1 MESVEAR
8 QAAPRIP
15 PNATQAIITPRQNG
29 RRPRP
34 ARRAVGGEQRTEGP
48 TPRPQHL
55 VTRGNKTLRAS
66 ITIASLNINGG
77 GTVQTR
83 ENWQGVDQMLRNNKI
98 GILAVQE
105 THLREDTIDSLH
117 AQFHQRLH
125 IINSSVPECPNAMG
139 VAIVLNKSY
148 VAWREATTHILV
160 PGRAISVSVPW
171 HKESII
177 NVLAVYTP
185 NRESDNADFWKS
197 LREKW
202 LAGQYPKP
210 DVFLGD
216 FNCVEADI
224 DRLPLKQNAPAAAGA
239 LEEFKSELGLM
250 DGWRQENP
258 NKLAYSWSDR
268 MGRRSRLD
276 RIYVT
281 EQILMCSREWAIKK
295 AALSTDHNLVS
306 VNFSNPG
313 APYIGRGRWSVPLF
327 LLHDH
332 RVMKKIKELG
342 IQLVHDIESCKP
354 QRTQEYNPQVLH
366 QKFKREILLY
376 IRGQAKAATPR
387 LDRLISEKEET
398 LASVLNN
405 KDIDLAEKQVV
416 AGILDEEIQSLVK
429 QRHTKTCDRTAAR
442 YRLEAETM
450 GKAWCRSG
458 KEQRTRDILYS
469 LKIPHT
475 EPPAYEKRSDKMAE
489 IARNYHESLQEA
501 AEVADQMSR
510 DTEIDEVLRNVTVSI
525 TADENRKLAEKLTPE
540 EVRKAIKDLPNGK
553 AAGMDGIPHELWKKL
568 VEQHDDDERQ
578 G

>member
-29 RRPRP
+29 RHSRP
-34 ARRAVGGEQRTEGP
+34 ARRAVGGEQRTGGP

-66 ITIASLNINGG
+66 ITIASLNIHGG

-83 ENWQGVDQMLRNNKI
+83 EKWQGVDQMLRNNKI

-148 VAWREATTHILV
+148 VAWKEATTHVLV

-202 LAGQYPKP
+202 LTGQYPKP
-210 DVFLGD
+210 DVLLGD

-224 DRLPLKQNAPAAAGA
+224 DHLPLKQNAPAAAGA

-258 NKLAYSWSDR
+258 NKLAYLWSDR

-276 RIYVT
+276 QIYVT

-295 AALSTDHNLVS
+295 AALSTYHNLVS
-306 VNFSNPG
+306 MNFSNPG
-313 APYIGRGRWSVPLF
+313 APYIGQGRWSVPLF
-327 LLHDH
+327 LLHDC

-354 QRTQEYNPQVLH
+354 QRTQEYNLQVLH
-366 QKFKREILLY
+366 QKFKREMLLY
-376 IRGQAKAATPR
+376 IR
-387 LDRLISEKEET
+387 
-398 LASVLNN
+398 
-405 KDIDLAEKQVV
+405 
-416 AGILDEEIQSLVK
+416 
-429 QRHTKTCDRTAAR
+429 
-442 YRLEAETM
+442 TM
-450 GKAWCRSG
+450 RRRPLLSW
-458 KEQRTRDILYS
+458 TD
-469 LKIPHT
+469 
-475 EPPAYEKRSDKMAE
+475 
-489 IARNYHESLQEA
+489 
-501 AEVADQMSR
+501 
-510 DTEIDEVLRNVTVSI
+510 
-525 TADENRKLAEKLTPE
+525 
-540 EVRKAIKDLPNGK
+540 
-553 AAGMDGIPHELWKKL
+553 
-568 VEQHDDDERQ
+568 
-578 G
+578 